1 MYISKTVAANSCF
14 KNLNPKHNESTE
26 KLKYETGRF
35 SRDAE
40 TKTCRETAP
49 KQAGL
54 APAGLRQLSPFPQC
68 RGIGVEPG
76 WRAWLIAFGIRS
88 WDGLRKAAHARG
100 KGFVGAEPLEKLR
113 VIL

>member
-54 APAGLRQLSPFPQC
+54 APAGLRQLSPSRSAAGSGWSRADGHGSLPS
-68 RGIGVEPG
+68 GYGPG
-76 WRAWLIAFGIRS
+76 MVCGKQRTRVARAS
-88 WDGLRKAAHARG
+88 
-100 KGFVGAEPLEKLR
+100 
-113 VIL
+113 